1 MNLVDF
7 LEKNA
12 RLYPQDIGFV
22 EVRPLSKARSDIQWI
37 RFHERTNKLAKHE
50 QAGQCPHE

>member
-12 RLYPQDIGFV
+12 RLYPEAIAFV
-22 EVRPLSKARSDIQWI
+22 EVRPLTKTRHDIAWAR
-37 RFHERTNKLAKHE
+37 FNER
-50 QAGQCPHE
+50 P